1 MPVTTIETIDRGD
14 TRRLTV
20 QILVADVATDPATL
34 TLAVRTPAGVSTV
47 YTYGSSAI
55 VRDSAGVYHFDLTFT
70 QSGPWTYQ
78 WTSTAPAQVQG
89 ETLQVSP
96 SPLDVVAGTDA
107 PYFTIGE
114 ARKLSPLQDS
124 AKYPDA
130 DVDAARVLAESA
142 LEDACA
148 VAFVPREFTARIDG
162 RGRTDLLLP
171 VVRPLA
177 VTAVTVDGSAL
188 SAGDLAGLE
197 LYDDGRLYFANGWT
211 WGRRNVIVTGTHG
224 YPAVPPLVKRAA
236 LRLAKWALVDSP
248 VSDRATSMTTED
260 GTTQFL
266 VTARV
271 RQAVFDLPSA
281 NAVVELYGMRDAY
294 TVG

>member
-1 MPVTTIETIDRGD
+1 MPVTTTETIDRGD
-14 TRRLTV
+14 TRTLTV
-20 QILVADVATDPATL
+20 AITVADVATDPATL
-34 TLAVRTPAGVSTV
+34 TLKIRTPAGVSTT
-47 YTYGSSAI
+47 YTYGASAI
-55 VRDSAGVYHFDLTFT
+55 VRDSAGAYSYDLTFT
-70 QSGPWTYQ
+70 QSGAWTYE
-78 WTSTAPAQVQG
+78 WRSTVPAQVQG
-89 ETLQVSP
+89 ETIQVAP

-114 ARKLSPLQDS
+114 ARRLSPLQDA

-130 DVDAARVLAESA
+130 DIDAARQLAESA
-142 LEDACA
+142 LEDACG
-148 VAFVPREFTARIDG
+148 VAFVPREFTERIDG

-177 VTAVTVDGSAL
+177 VTAVTVDGSTL
-188 SAGDLAGLE
+188 SVGDLAGLE
-197 LYDDGRLYFANGWT
+197 LYDDGRLYFESGWSA
-211 WGRRNVIVTGTHG
+211 GRRNVVVTGTHG
-224 YPAVPPLVKRAA
+224 YAAVPPLVKRAA

-266 VTARV
+266 VTAGV
-271 RQAVFDLPSA
+271 RQAVFDLPAA
-281 NAVVELYGMRDAY
+281 NAVVELYGMRDAE